1 MCTAGAQPWSLSKV
15 YLYNT
20 AKGVNG
26 FCKDAQIFVALCN
39 KFAIQGYV
47 RAAGCRI
54 SGERNSERRMSI
66 GSFVSSRLSLRGEAR
81 GRWAPA
87 IAVAVGGVALSL
99 LVMLLAVA
107 VVCGFKNEIKHKI
120 MGFDAEVAIYP
131 LGGYGA
137 PDDDRATLNSSM
149 QALISAVADDVGA
162 KPRVSLVIS
171 TPGMLKTDN
180 DFMGLTFKA
189 FDSSYDWAFERGNL
203 IEGEL
208 PDETDPS
215 GIVVSQSVADKL
227 QLHIGDKV
235 GANFFIG
242 ETVRPRKFTV
252 KGVYCSNFSEYDNLV
267 AYAPRAQFEKMLRL
281 EPDEGW
287 RIELR
292 DVDEDL
298 ITPLAERLQFHLN
311 AAYAASR
318 IPVPYAAVTVFSSGA
333 VYFNWLAMLDTNIV
347 VIMVLMGCVCGFMLV
362 SCVIILI
369 LQRIRMIGILKALGA
384 TDRQITGIFL
394 RLGCRVT
401 LWGILIGNVAGLG
414 LIAIQKLWHIVPLN
428 PQSYY
433 LSYVP
438 VELSLWH
445 WLILNVSVL
454 VLAFLLMIV
463 PAGIIGRVSPSK
475 VMRFE

>member
-1 MCTAGAQPWSLSKV
+1 
-15 YLYNT
+15 
-20 AKGVNG
+20 
-26 FCKDAQIFVALCN
+26 
-39 KFAIQGYV
+39 
-47 RAAGCRI
+47 
-54 SGERNSERRMSI
+54 MSI

-227 QLHIGDKV
+227 QWHIGDKV
-235 GANFFIG
+235 GANFFI
-242 ETVRPRKFTV
+242 FT
-252 KGVYCSNFSEYDNLV
+252 
-267 AYAPRAQFEKMLRL
+267 
-281 EPDEGW
+281 
-287 RIELR
+287 I
-292 DVDEDL
+292 
-298 ITPLAERLQFHLN
+298 HL
-311 AAYAASR
+311 
-318 IPVPYAAVTVFSSGA
+318 
-333 VYFNWLAMLDTNIV
+333 
-347 VIMVLMGCVCGFMLV
+347 
-362 SCVIILI
+362 
-369 LQRIRMIGILKALGA
+369 
-384 TDRQITGIFL
+384 
-394 RLGCRVT
+394 
-401 LWGILIGNVAGLG
+401 
-414 LIAIQKLWHIVPLN
+414 
-428 PQSYY
+428 
-433 LSYVP
+433 
-438 VELSLWH
+438 
-445 WLILNVSVL
+445 
-454 VLAFLLMIV
+454 
-463 PAGIIGRVSPSK
+463 
-475 VMRFE
+475 